1 MKLRYECKPCSNMT
15 ADQIEQTA
23 ALFSKNYGVW
33 SSSVPKPRV
42 PGNNIKM
49 SAKFLKETIVDKTDR
64 YVSLAYDGEKLVGHA
79 FFMKRRSDQGHMVT
93 WILQLVVAKEYR
105 RNQIGTKLMHSIWG
119 MSDSWAWGLYTAN
132 PYTIKALEDATMRRV
147 QIKQIDKNIE
157 ELKSVAYDLLEDM
170 QWIESYEKGIVNT
183 RFHIDHSDSIQKID
197 RIFPGKEF
205 HLPRNLPE
213 GSEWFAFVF
222 NSQNPSVTR
231 DQMEALLSFSED
243 ITRNAY
249 MQMKMDTHGWASHEE
264 NELDFILSIQDSP
277 KSLLDLGCGKGRHCY
292 LAAQKG
298 IYTVGVDY
306 INLHEVDHGGSIPN
320 LVLIDG
326 DARNIRLKDRFDTVI
341 ALYDVIGSSPIEIEN
356 QKILLN
362 AYRHLRHHGRL
373 VISVMNMNITRKNCS
388 KYSHIV
394 SGVRNNIKKLLRMK
408 SSNTMQKNGDVFD
421 GRYILLDEKTGI
433 CYRKEQF
440 FSENALPIQYIV
452 VDRRYTIDG
461 IRRLVASAGFIVEKC
476 YCVKSGRFDQ
486 QLRQDDPNAKEII
499 VIARKANR
507 LYQLLHRYDHQ
518 GCWRD
523 CRTTGKDYLASRT
536 VIVSN
541 RDPVRMR
548 LNHRNM
554 RSH

>member
-1 MKLRYECKPCSNMT
+1 MNLRYECKACSRMT
-15 ADQIEQTA
+15 ALQIEQAA
-23 ALFSKNYGVW
+23 ALFSQNYGMW

-42 PGNNIKM
+42 PGRSIKM
-49 SAKFLKETIVDKTDR
+49 SADFLKKSIVDKTDR
-64 YVSLAYDGEKLVGHA
+64 YVSLAYDGERLVGHA

-105 RNQIGTKLMHSIWG
+105 GNHIGTKLMHSIWG

-147 QIKQIDKNIE
+147 QIKQIDRNIE

-183 RFHIDHSDSIQKID
+183 CFHVDHSDSAQKID
-197 RIFPGKEF
+197 RIFPSKGF
-205 HLPRNLPE
+205 NLPRNLPE

-222 NSQNPSVTR
+222 NSQNPSVTH
-231 DQMEALLSFSED
+231 DQMEALLSFSDD
-243 ITRNAY
+243 ITRNDY

-264 NELDFILSIQDSP
+264 DEMDFILSITDSP

-292 LAAQKG
+292 LAAQRG

-306 INLHEVDHGGSIPN
+306 INLHEADHGGSIPN

-326 DARNIRLKDRFDTVI
+326 DARNIRLKYRFDTAI
-341 ALYDVIGSSPIEIEN
+341 ALYDVIGSSPIETEN

-362 AYRHLRHHGRL
+362 AYRHLKRHGKL
-373 VISVMNMNITRKNCS
+373 VISVMNMSITRKNCS

-394 SGVRNNIKKLLRMK
+394 NGIRNNIKKLLRMK
-408 SSNTMQKNGDVFD
+408 SSNTMQKNGDVFN
-421 GRYILLDEKTGI
+421 GSYILLDEETGI

-440 FSENALPIQYIV
+440 FSENELPIQYIV

-461 IRRLVASAGFIVEKC
+461 IRRLVASAGFVIEKC

-486 QLRQDDPNAKEII
+486 QLRKDDPNAKEII
-499 VIARKANR
+499 VIARKANK

-518 GCWRD
+518 GCWREP
-523 CRTTGKDYLASRT
+523 RTTRKGFFTSRT
-536 VIVSN
+536 AIVTN
-541 RDPVRMR
+541 RNSVRMR
-548 LNHRNM
+548 YNHKST